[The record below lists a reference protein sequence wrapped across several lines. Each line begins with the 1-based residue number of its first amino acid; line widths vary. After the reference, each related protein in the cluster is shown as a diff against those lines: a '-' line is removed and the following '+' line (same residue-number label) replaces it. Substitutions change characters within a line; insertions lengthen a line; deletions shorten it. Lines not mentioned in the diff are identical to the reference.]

1 MFGTL
6 NSAFNLL
13 ITLDAEY
20 NAQLQ
25 RSGRDGITTIRRA
38 FVDEVTILLA
48 EHQQLQAHLGQ
59 LLKRCHLSL
68 TPHERALQ
76 EHLDK
81 AEGIN
86 PEQKARRNL
95 LPAFQK
101 SGWRTILEIEES
113 QQSITVPGTEIFRGF
128 TSRGGKIPK
137 MPRKVLLPQLL
148 SFIDELWFDKMTQD
162 LRLEGFTIHLE
173 FQSFV
178 TAFLFS
184 IM

>member
-1 MFGTL
+1 
-6 NSAFNLL
+6 
-13 ITLDAEY
+13 LDAEY

-25 RSGRDGITTIRRA
+25 RSGRDGITTVRRA

-101 SGWRTILEIEES
+101 SGWRTILEIEVVYICS
-113 QQSITVPGTEIFRGF
+113 FDSG
-128 TSRGGKIPK
+128 SDY
-137 MPRKVLLPQLL
+137 L
-148 SFIDELWFDKMTQD
+148 SVI
-162 LRLEGFTIHLE
+162 
-173 FQSFV
+173 
-178 TAFLFS
+178 
-184 IM
+184 